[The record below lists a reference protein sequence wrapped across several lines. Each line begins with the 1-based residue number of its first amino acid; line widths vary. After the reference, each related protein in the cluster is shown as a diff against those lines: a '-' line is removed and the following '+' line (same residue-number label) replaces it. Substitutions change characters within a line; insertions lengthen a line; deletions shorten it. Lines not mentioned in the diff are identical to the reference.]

1 MQYEGKPAV
10 AEKACRGLMD
20 MSMMRDHL
28 LSNANGAGVHKLTVN
43 DEARMQCGRWT
54 R

>member
-28 LSNANGAGVHKLTVN
+28 LSNCNANGAGVYKLTVN
-43 DEARMQCGRWT
+43 DEA
-54 R
+54 